1 MTTTFEN
8 MVSSDLHRYL
18 LTKGEIDEHLPE
30 CPDVE
35 ALWETVAMAYL
46 PDGVREFNAYP
57 LTSLGWMM
65 LVGMAV
71 AACWDKDWKHYST
84 INNLYVDMRDKR
96 GYDQLDEYI
105 CDEVLQLDATQSE
118 QLLALVGDCATR
130 LNSTLR
136 HTGAEAGTAEAFR
149 AYVACLHQL
158 YLKGMAVQLH
168 RMGYRMTRL

>member
-1 MTTTFEN
+1 
-8 MVSSDLHRYL
+8 
-18 LTKGEIDEHLPE
+18 
-30 CPDVE
+30 
-35 ALWETVAMAYL
+35 
-46 PDGVREFNAYP
+46 
-57 LTSLGWMM
+57 
-65 LVGMAV
+65 
-71 AACWDKDWKHYST
+71 
-84 INNLYVDMRDKR
+84 MRDKR

-130 LNSTLR
+130 VNSTLR
-136 HTGAEAGTAEAFR
+136 RSRTEAGTAEAFR